1 MSCRLLYLIGQLR
14 PGGSERQLYYLLQ
27 TVNRERYKPA
37 VVVWNYREEDPYV
50 SHIRALGVPL
60 YALPHSSSG
69 CLKLNACRRLIRQL
83 KPELLHSYSFY
94 TNFPAWWAVLG
105 TKAVAIG
112 AMRSDFTRVVKE
124 NGPWLGRLSAGW
136 PRTQIYNSRIAAES
150 AQRSKRLFI
159 PRQLYVV
166 RNGIDLQQFQA
177 IPLSTAGRTRILGVG
192 SLLPVKRW
200 DRLLEAVRSLKRRGL
215 DFLVRIVGDG
225 PLRKTLKRQAQAFS
239 VTDCVEFMG
248 HRDDI
253 PHLLA
258 HATFLVHTS
267 DSEGCPN
274 VVMEAMACGRAVLA
288 TDVGDVPSLIDH
300 QKTGFVVPRG
310 DDAALIEQMASLIA
324 DRELCRRM
332 GKASQIKA
340 QREFGLDHL
349 VSETLAVYR
358 AAGWKDS

>member
-1 MSCRLLYLIGQLR
+1 
-14 PGGSERQLYYLLQ
+14 
-27 TVNRERYKPA
+27 
-37 VVVWNYREEDPYV
+37 
-50 SHIRALGVPL
+50 
-60 YALPHSSSG
+60 
-69 CLKLNACRRLIRQL
+69 
-83 KPELLHSYSFY
+83 LLHSYSFY

-105 TKAVAIG
+105 TKAIAIG
-112 AMRSDFTRVVKE
+112 AMRSDFTRVVQE

-136 PRTQIYNSRIAAES
+136 PHTQIYNSRLAAEN
-150 AQRSKRLFI
+150 AQRAKRLFS

-177 IPLSTAGRTRILGVG
+177 APVATAGRTCVLAVG

-200 DRLLEAVRSLKRRGL
+200 DRLLQAVLCLKRKGL

-225 PLRKTLKRQAQAFS
+225 PLRAPLTQQMRDLCID
-239 VTDCVEFMG
+239 DCVEFMG

-253 PHLLA
+253 SHVFG

-274 VVMEAMACGRAVLA
+274 VVMEAMACTRAVVA
-288 TDVGDVPSLIDH
+288 TDVGDVPSLVDH
-300 QKTGFVVPRG
+300 QITGFVVPRG
-310 DDAALIEQMASLIA
+310 DNPALIEGMAALIA

-332 GKASQIKA
+332 GEMGHLKA
-340 QREFGLDHL
+340 QRDFGLEHL
-349 VSETLAVYR
+349 LSETLAVYR